1 MFFRYSCYLC
11 NVDNREKYIGVNSI
25 EFNKYFQTDED
36 CYRYLSEIKWSIVSP
51 YQCKK
56 CSHNN
61 YGKGK
66 KPYSRRCTKC
76 NYDESPTAGTMF
88 DKMKFPL
95 LIAFHICFKIS
106 TKKKGMSSLELSEEF
121 GLRQKTAWEFK
132 WKIQQAMASSR
143 RNQLEGTIQIDEF
156 LIGQYEEGKVGRS
169 GDSKKKLVIVALEI
183 LVDKG
188 SVGRAYAQVIKRASS
203 KEFRPFFET
212 YINKD
217 AHVVTDLWKGY
228 LPLRKDY
235 PNLEQIPSEKGKG
248 MQQLHIHIMNI
259 QGWLRG
265 IHHHCSKDRLQG
277 YLDEYH
283 FRYNRRAMMGS
294 IFDLLIRKMVES
306 EPKRLI
312 KRNISTVV

>member
-1 MFFRYSCYLC
+1 ME
-11 NVDNREKYIGVNSI
+11 NRKQYIGVNSI
-25 EFNKYFQTDED
+25 EFNRYFQTDED
-36 CYRYLSEIKWSIVSP
+36 CYRYLSAIKWSSESP
-51 YQCKK
+51 YKCKK
-56 CSHNN
+56 CGHTK

-66 KPYSRRCTKC
+66 KPYSRRCAKC

-88 DKMKFPL
+88 DKIKFSL

-121 GLRQKTAWEFK
+121 GLRQKTVWEFK

-143 RNQLEGTIQIDEF
+143 KNKLGGKVQVDEF
-156 LIGQYEEGKVGRS
+156 LIGQYEEGKAGRS
-169 GDSKKKLVIVALEI
+169 GNSKKKLVIVALEI
-183 LVDKG
+183 LEQKSG
-188 SVGRAYAQVIKRASS
+188 VGRAYAQVIDRASS

-212 YINKD
+212 YIRKD
-217 AHVVTDLWKGY
+217 AHVITDIWKGY
-228 LPLRKDY
+228 LPLKKDY
-235 PNLEQIPSEKGKG
+235 PNLEQIPSDKGKG

-265 IHHHCSKDRLQG
+265 IHHHCSRERLQG

-294 IFDLLIRKMVES
+294 IFDLLLKKMVFS
-306 EPKRLI
+306 EPKRLN
-312 KRNISTVV
+312 KNKLKTAV